1 MLFAIVLLA
10 LGLVGVVGGALIIRR
25 RDGGSAVPGIVIV
38 VLGAV
43 AAALGIALMTLPGV
57 PA

>member
-38 VLGAV
+38 ALGAV

>member
-1 MLFAIVLLA
+1 MLLA
-10 LGLVGVVGGALIIRR
+10 LGLVGVVGGALIIWR

-38 VLGAV
+38 VLGAA
-43 AAALGIALMTLPGV
+43 AAALGIALVTFPGV

>member
-1 MLFAIVLLA
+1 MLFAIVLLP
-10 LGLVGVVGGALIIRR
+10 LGLVGVVGGALIISR
-25 RDGGSAVPGIVIV
+25 RDGGSAVPGIVII

-43 AAALGIALMTLPGV
+43 AAALGIALMTFPGV

>member
-1 MLFAIVLLA
+1 MMFAIVLLVLA
-10 LGLVGVVGGALIIRR
+10 LVGVAGGSLIIRR
-25 RDGGSAVPGIVIV
+25 CEVGSALPGVVIV

-43 AAALGIALMTLPGV
+43 AAALGIALMTFPGV

>member
-10 LGLVGVVGGALIIRR
+10 LGLVGVVGGALIIWR

-38 VLGAV
+38 GLGVV
-43 AAALGIALMTLPGV
+43 AAALGIALMTFPGV

>member
-10 LGLVGVVGGALIIRR
+10 LGLVGVVGGALIIWR
-25 RDGGSAVPGIVIV
+25 RDGGSAVPGIIIV

-43 AAALGIALMTLPGV
+43 AAALGVALMTFPGI

>member
-10 LGLVGVVGGALIIRR
+10 LGLVGVVGGALIIWR

-38 VLGAV
+38 VLGAA
-43 AAALGIALMTLPGV
+43 AAALGIALVTFPGV

>member
-10 LGLVGVVGGALIIRR
+10 LGLVGVVGGALIVWR

-43 AAALGIALMTLPGV
+43 AASLGIALMTLPGV

>member
-1 MLFAIVLLA
+1 MVFAIVLLV

-25 RDGGSAVPGIVIV
+25 REGGSALPGIVIV

-43 AAALGIALMTLPGV
+43 AAALGIALMTFPGV

>member
-1 MLFAIVLLA
+1 LLFAIVLLA
-10 LGLVGVVGGALIIRR
+10 LGLVGVVGGALIIWR

-38 VLGAV
+38 VLGAA
-43 AAALGIALMTLPGV
+43 AAALGIALVTFPGV

>member
-1 MLFAIVLLA
+1 MVFAIVFLV
-10 LGLVGVVGGALIIRR
+10 LGLVGVVGGALIIWR

-38 VLGAV
+38 VFGAV
-43 AAALGIALMTLPGV
+43 AAALGIALMTFPGV